1 MAKAKI
7 LLGVLLFA
15 TLPLLGAE
23 LKSLHKLSSEAR
35 AARFSSDAKATKIY
49 RTGLSNVIAFV
60 ELQTEIFPVAKPK
73 ESRLLRREEKE
84 VVWQTWQRFM
94 EYTMAL
100 DSIERYHGDWWRLK
114 GDAKED
120 AFLISYAAMLANYR
134 ASLEFIR
141 AAELNPELEK
151 VLNDAVPELGLPAG
165 TYAKLKFSNL
175 SIRIATEFTASEVTL
190 KTFSGGRQATL
201 REAIKTDAEYIWK
214 AGRGK
219 AELLTA
225 KNALNVLK
233 RGANSAWLPIQTGVS
248 EWMGDTKVYRVG
260 KSLISPA
267 QIESLK
273 TNLLPGDVMLERRDW
288 YLSNVGLPGYWPH
301 GALYIGAE
309 AERSAFFAE
318 ADVETWVRKQGEASG
333 DFNALLKSRY
343 AAAWEISNKPQE
355 HEHIPRVI
363 EAISEGVS
371 FTTLE
376 HSADCDALAALRPKL
391 SKVEKAQAILR
402 AFHYAGRPYD
412 FNFDFGTD
420 AELVCTELIY
430 KAYEP
435 ANGFIGL
442 TLPTVEM
449 LGRKVAPA
457 NEFVKQFDAQSV
469 AGKQQFDL
477 VKFFDGSER
486 SKSAREST
494 MEDFRA
500 SWKRPKWHVL
510 TRE

>member
-1 MAKAKI
+1 MKTI
-7 LLGVLLFA
+7 FSFVLLFHA
-15 TLPLLGAE
+15 ALASGAE
-23 LKSLHKLSSEAR
+23 IKPIHKLSGDEREAR
-35 AARFSSDAKATKIY
+35 LLSDARATVLY
-49 RTGLSNVIAFV
+49 REGLSNVIAFV
-60 ELQTEIFPVAKPK
+60 ELQTEIFSITKPK

-100 DSIERYHGDWWRLK
+100 DSTERYHADWWRLK
-114 GDAKED
+114 GDARED
-120 AFLISYAAMLANYR
+120 SFLVSYAAMLANYR

-165 TYAKLKFSNL
+165 TYAKLKFQNL
-175 SIRIATEFTASEVTL
+175 NVRIATKFGASEVTL
-190 KTFSGGRQATL
+190 KTFTGGRQATL
-201 REAIKTDAEYIWK
+201 REMIKADAKYIWK
-214 AGRGK
+214 AGRGR

-233 RGANSAWLPIQTGVS
+233 RGADTAWLPIQTGVS

-260 KSLISPA
+260 KSLISAA

-301 GALYIGAE
+301 AALYIGTA
-309 AERSAFFAE
+309 AERSAFFADAE
-318 ADVETWVRKQGEASG
+318 VRTWVEKLGEASG

-343 AAAWEISNKPQE
+343 AVTWETSNRPQE
-355 HEHIPRVI
+355 HEHTPRVL
-363 EAISEGVS
+363 EAMSEGVS

-376 HSADCDALAALRPKL
+376 HSAACDALAVLRPKL

-402 AFHYAGRPYD
+402 AFHYSGRPYD

-435 ANGFIGL
+435 ARGFTGL

-457 NEFVKQFDAQSV
+457 NEFVKQFDAQ
-469 AGKQQFDL
+469 AITGKQQFEL
-477 VKFFDGSER
+477 VRFLDGSER
-486 SKSAREST
+486 MKRAKEAT
-494 MEDFRA
+494 LEEFRA